1 MIDNDLL
8 GCLMKYLIF
17 VLFFLFTQNVN
28 ANWVTFYESQI
39 FDAKLLLSSV
49 HQDKQKTQAL
59 IELNF
64 KEKLFSDGVASYVLF
79 LEHVCGEI
87 RPSIVEEKFYKGA
100 ANKSEELTMKDKPKK
115 FEKYVIK
122 TFPNLIKQICI

>member
-39 FDAKLLLSSV
+39 FDAKLLLNSV
-49 HQDKQKTQAL
+49 YQDEQKTQAL

-64 KEKLFSDGVASYVLF
+64 KEKLFSDGVASHVLF
-79 LEHVCGEI
+79 LEHICGGI
-87 RPSIVEEKFYKGA
+87 RPSIIEEKFYKGA
-100 ANKSEELTMKDKPKK
+100 ANKSEELVMNDKPEK